1 MDIIKWRESYKT
13 GIVDM
18 DNHHRQLIKLINQLY
33 EIVRDNT
40 GYESVDAILHEMAN
54 YADYHFR
61 AEENLLEQHDFPGLE
76 EQRKSHGHYLSQ
88 IDELR
93 KNFDKNNRESV
104 QNIYVFLRNWLINH
118 IVLEDKK
125 YGTFLWGKGVQ

>member
-1 MDIIKWRESYKT
+1 
-13 GIVDM
+13 M

-33 EIVRDNT
+33 EIIRDNT
-40 GYESVDAILHEMAN
+40 GFESVDAILEEMAN
-54 YADYHFR
+54 YADYHFS

-76 EQRKSHGHYLSQ
+76 EQRKSHGQYLSQ

-93 KNFDKNNRESV
+93 KKFDKDSRESV